1 MENDSKFQQIL
12 VNKLRYDVDSE
23 YAKASI
29 YTIQLELIQ
38 GNGISEVLL
47 MLFADSKDSG
57 KKDEFI
63 NEVKK
68 LLESI

>member
-1 MENDSKFQQIL
+1 MGKDSKFQQIL
-12 VNKLRYDVDSE
+12 VNKLRYGVDSE

-29 YTIQLELIQ
+29 YTIQLDLIQ
-38 GNGISEVLL
+38 GNGIPEVLL
-47 MLFADSKDSG
+47 MLFDASKDSG

>member
-1 MENDSKFQQIL
+1 MGKDSKFQQIL
-12 VNKLRYDVDSE
+12 VNKLRNDVNSE

-29 YTIQLELIQ
+29 YTIQLDLIQ
-38 GNGISEVLL
+38 GNGIYEVLL
-47 MLFADSKDSG
+47 MLFDASKDSG

>member
-1 MENDSKFQQIL
+1 MGKDSKFQQIL
-12 VNKLRYDVDSE
+12 VNKLRYGVNSE
-23 YAKASI
+23 YAEASI
-29 YTIQLELIQ
+29 YTIQLDLIQ

-47 MLFADSKDSG
+47 MLFDASKDSG

-63 NEVKK
+63 DEVKK

>member
-12 VNKLRYDVDSE
+12 VNKLRYGVNSE
-23 YAKASI
+23 YAEASI
-29 YTIQLELIQ
+29 YTIQLDLIQ

-47 MLFADSKDSG
+47 MLFDASKDSG

-63 NEVKK
+63 DEVKK

>member
-29 YTIQLELIQ
+29 YTIQLDLIQ
-38 GNGISEVLL
+38 GISEVLL
-47 MLFADSKDSG
+47 MLFDASKDSG

-63 NEVKK
+63 YEVKK

>member
-1 MENDSKFQQIL
+1 MGKDSKFQQIL
-12 VNKLRYDVDSE
+12 VNKLRNDVNSE

-29 YTIQLELIQ
+29 YTIQLDLIQ
-38 GNGISEVLL
+38 GNGIPEVLL
-47 MLFADSKDSG
+47 MLFDASKDSG

>member
-12 VNKLRYDVDSE
+12 VNKLRYGVDSE
-23 YAKASI
+23 YANASI
-29 YTIQLELIQ
+29 YTIQLDLIQ
-38 GNGISEVLL
+38 GNGIPEVLL
-47 MLFADSKDSG
+47 MLFDASKDSG

>member
-1 MENDSKFQQIL
+1 MGKDSKFQQIL

-29 YTIQLELIQ
+29 YTIQLDLIQ
-38 GNGISEVLL
+38 GNGIYEVLL
-47 MLFADSKDSG
+47 MLSEASKDSG

>member
-12 VNKLRYDVDSE
+12 VNKLRYDANSE

-29 YTIQLELIQ
+29 YTIQLDLIQ
-38 GNGISEVLL
+38 GNGITEVLL
-47 MLFADSKDSG
+47 MLFDASKDSG

>member
-12 VNKLRYDVDSE
+12 VNKLRYDVNSE

-29 YTIQLELIQ
+29 YTIQLDLIQ
-38 GNGISEVLL
+38 GNGIPEVLL
-47 MLFADSKDSG
+47 MLFDASKDSG

-63 NEVKK
+63 NEEK
-68 LLESI
+68 SY